1 MTTVFG
7 RLPSND
13 VVVSE
18 MGVSRQHAEITVKE
32 DGCYLQDLASSN
44 GTYVSGKQLGI
55 DEQLLRDGDQI
66 RLGPSEV
73 SFVFRRPSDSATQ
86 AFTLIQ
92 PPVGALAQATQT
104 ITLSEE
110 PVSEEGALYEGTVR
124 LDVNVRGN
132 MGLVVSFMKTLRERP
147 ELRLLRLS
155 NQPEGGVSIT
165 LGLREPVRLREIVS
179 DMESVSDAA
188 EAANGASGDEA
199 VLAVTLSG

>member
-1 MTTVFG
+1 MNDQPFLQIAGGTDHDQTIELGVTTTVFG

-73 SFVFRRPSDSATQ
+73 SFVFRR
-86 AFTLIQ
+86 L
-92 PPVGALAQATQT
+92 
-104 ITLSEE
+104 
-110 PVSEEGALYEGTVR
+110 
-124 LDVNVRGN
+124 
-132 MGLVVSFMKTLRERP
+132 
-147 ELRLLRLS
+147 
-155 NQPEGGVSIT
+155 
-165 LGLREPVRLREIVS
+165 
-179 DMESVSDAA
+179 
-188 EAANGASGDEA
+188 
-199 VLAVTLSG
+199 

>member
-1 MTTVFG
+1 M
-7 RLPSND
+7 
-13 VVVSE
+13 
-18 MGVSRQHAEITVKE
+18 
-32 DGCYLQDLASSN
+32 
-44 GTYVSGKQLGI
+44 
-55 DEQLLRDGDQI
+55 
-66 RLGPSEV
+66 
-73 SFVFRRPSDSATQ
+73 
-86 AFTLIQ
+86 
-92 PPVGALAQATQT
+92 GALAQATQT

-179 DMESVSDAA
+179 DMEGVSDAG